1 MGRGGVIA
9 GYQAGRTGLLEQ
21 YSTTCLRRIWWAQHF
36 AWRMTMMLH
45 RHDDDGD
52 FAQKL
57 QLPELKYA
65 CNSAAAATTLAEN
78 YVGLEAI

>member
-1 MGRGGVIA
+1 
-9 GYQAGRTGLLEQ
+9 
-21 YSTTCLRRIWWAQHF
+21 
-36 AWRMTMMLH
+36 MTMMLH